1 MHASPT
7 IDESTAAAGAARGG
21 ELRAMVRLAAPVV
34 LVQIGL
40 MAMGV
45 VDTIMV
51 GRVSADALAAAALG
65 NLYFMNVSFFA
76 MGTLMALDP
85 LVSQAIGARDEPS
98 VARAMQ
104 RGLAL
109 ALGLSVLTSVA
120 LMSAAPVFLALRQPP
135 TVVPDAARYVWITIW
150 SVIPFLAFVVLRQT
164 LQAMHRVA
172 PIVVTIVGAN
182 LANVVLNWVLIY
194 GKLGSPAMGVAG
206 AAWAT
211 TLSRWL
217 MAAGLLALA
226 WRDVR
231 PSLLPI
237 RRDAIRVQP
246 ILRMFR
252 LGAPIGLQMTL
263 EVGAFGLIGLLMG
276 MLGAVEL
283 GAHQI
288 AINLAATT
296 FMVPLGVGAAAAVR
310 VGRAVGA
317 RDAAAARRA
326 AKTALVLGAG
336 FMCLTAVLFMTVPA
350 PLARIFTPDVRV
362 LAVAMQLI
370 PIAGV
375 FQVFDGIQAVAAGI
389 LRGIGDTRAPLIV
402 NLFGFWLLGVPVSV
416 YLGFFTGARAAGLW
430 WGFVAGLGAVAIFL
444 LLRIR
449 VRMRRELTRVE

>member
-1 MHASPT
+1 VHAPSPPN
-7 IDESTAAAGAARGG
+7 EAAGAPNSGG
-21 ELRAMVRLAAPVV
+21 ELRAMARLAAPVV
-34 LVQIGL
+34 LVQVGL

-51 GRVSADALAAAALG
+51 GRVSANALAAAALG
-65 NLYFMNVSFFA
+65 NLYFMNVSFLA

-85 LVSQAIGARDEPS
+85 LVSQALGARDEPS

-104 RGLAL
+104 RGLVLAL
-109 ALGLSVLTSVA
+109 ALSVVTSLM
-120 LMSAAPVFLALRQPP
+120 LMSARPVFVAFRQPP
-135 TVVPDAARYVWITIW
+135 EVIPDAVRYVWITVA
-150 SVIPFLAFVVLRQT
+150 SVVPFLAFVVLRQS

-172 PIVVTIVGAN
+172 PIVITIVGAN
-182 LANVVLNWVLIY
+182 FANVFFNWVLIY
-194 GKLGSPAMGVAG
+194 GRLGSPAMGVAG

-217 MAAGLLALA
+217 MTAGLLALA
-226 WRDVR
+226 WRAVR
-231 PSLLPI
+231 PYLLPV
-237 RRDAIRVQP
+237 RGDAIRAEP
-246 ILRMFR
+246 LLRMFR

-263 EVGAFGLIGLLMG
+263 EISAFGLIGLLMG

-317 RDAAAARRA
+317 HNAAAARRA
-326 AKTALVLGAG
+326 AKMALFLGVG
-336 FMCLTAVLFMTVPA
+336 FMCFAAVLFIAAPA
-350 PLARIFTPDVRV
+350 PLARVFTSDVRV

-375 FQVFDGIQAVAAGI
+375 FQVFDGIQAVAAGV

-402 NLFGFWLLGVPVSV
+402 NLFGFWLLGVPTSV
-416 YLGFFTGARAAGLW
+416 YLGFYTEARGTGLW
-430 WGFVAGLGAVAIFL
+430 WGFVAGLGAVALFL
-444 LLRIR
+444 LMRIR
-449 VRMRRELTRVE
+449 VRMRRELAPVE

>member
-1 MHASPT
+1 MHETLASENP
-7 IDESTAAAGAARGG
+7 EGPGSPALGG
-21 ELRAMVRLAAPVV
+21 ELRAMARLAAPVV
-34 LVQIGL
+34 VVQVGL

-51 GRVSADALAAAALG
+51 GRVSAAALAAAALG
-65 NLYFMNVSFFA
+65 NLYFINVSFFG

-85 LVSQAIGARDEPS
+85 LVSQALGARDDAS

-104 RGLAL
+104 RGLVLTLALSLFTAL
-109 ALGLSVLTSVA
+109 ALLSA
-120 LMSAAPVFLALRQPP
+120 GPVFDALRQPP
-135 TVVPDAARYVWITIW
+135 EVTPDASRYVRITIW
-150 SVIPFLAFVVLRQT
+150 SVVPFLAFVVLRQS

-182 LANVVLNWVLIY
+182 VANVFLNWVLIF

-217 MAAGLLALA
+217 MAVALLALA
-226 WRDVR
+226 WRELRPYLLHVR
-231 PSLLPI
+231 A
-237 RRDAIRVQP
+237 DAIRVGP

-263 EVGAFGLIGLLMG
+263 EVSAFGLIGLLMG
-276 MLGAVEL
+276 VLGAVEL

-317 RDAAAARRA
+317 HDAAAARRA
-326 AKTALVLGAG
+326 AKVALLLGVG
-336 FMCLTAVLFMTVPA
+336 FMCLTAVLFVSVPA
-350 PLARIFTPDVRV
+350 PLARTFTPDTRV
-362 LAVAMQLI
+362 LGVAVLLI
-370 PIAGV
+370 PIAGI
-375 FQVFDGIQAVAAGI
+375 FQVFDGIQAVAAGV

-402 NLFGFWLLGVPVSV
+402 NLFGFWLLGVPISV
-416 YLGFFTGARAAGLW
+416 YLGFYTEARAVGLW
-430 WGFVAGLGAVAIFL
+430 WGLVAGLGAVAAFL

-449 VRMRRELTRVE
+449 TRMRRGLARVE

>member
-1 MHASPT
+1 VHTSRPDDDSGSAAPT
-7 IDESTAAAGAARGG
+7 LGG
-21 ELRAMVRLAAPVV
+21 ELRAMARLAAPVV
-34 LVQIGL
+34 FVQVGL

-65 NLYFMNVSFFA
+65 NLYFMNVSFFG

-85 LVSQAIGARDEPS
+85 LVAQALGARDEPS
-98 VARAMQ
+98 VAHAMQ
-104 RGLAL
+104 RGLVL
-109 ALGLSVLTSVA
+109 ALGLSVLTSLA
-120 LMSAAPVFLALRQPP
+120 LMSAEPVFVALRQPP
-135 TVVPDAARYVWITIW
+135 EVIPDASRYVWITIG
-150 SVIPFLAFVVLRQT
+150 SVVPFLAFVVLRQS

-182 LANVVLNWVLIY
+182 LANVFFNWVLIF

-217 MAAGLLALA
+217 MAVGLLALA
-226 WRDVR
+226 WREIRPYLLHVR
-231 PSLLPI
+231 AG
-237 RRDAIRVQP
+237 AIRGEP

-263 EVGAFGLIGLLMG
+263 EVSAFGLIGLLMG

-317 RDAAAARRA
+317 HDAGAARRA
-326 AKTALVLGAG
+326 AKVALLLGVG
-336 FMCLTAVLFMTVPA
+336 FMCLTAVLFVSVPS
-350 PLARIFTPDVRV
+350 PLARIFTSDPRV
-362 LAVAMQLI
+362 LAVAMLLI
-370 PIAGV
+370 PIAGI
-375 FQVFDGIQAVAAGI
+375 FQVFDGIQAVAAGV
-389 LRGIGDTRAPLIV
+389 LRGIGDTRAPLVV
-402 NLFGFWLLGVPVSV
+402 NLFGFWLLGVPTSV
-416 YLGFFTGARAAGLW
+416 YLGFYTGARAAGLW
-430 WGFVAGLGAVAIFL
+430 WGFVAGLGAVAVFL
-444 LLRIR
+444 LVRIR
-449 VRMRRELTRVE
+449 VRIRRELARVD

>member
-1 MHASPT
+1 VHASRT
-7 IDESTAAAGAARGG
+7 IDDSTAAAGSGVGG
-21 ELRAMVRLAAPVV
+21 ELRPMVRLAAPVV
-34 LVQIGL
+34 LVQVGL

-51 GRVSADALAAAALG
+51 GRLSADALAAAALG

-85 LVSQAIGARDEPS
+85 LVSQAIGAHDEPG

-104 RGLAL
+104 RGLVL
-109 ALGLSVLTSVA
+109 ALGLSLLTSLV
-120 LMSAAPVFLALRQPP
+120 LMSAAPVFVALRQPP
-135 TVVPDAARYVWITIW
+135 ELIPDASRYVWITIW
-150 SVIPFLAFVVLRQT
+150 SVVPFLAFVVLRQT

-172 PIVVTIVGAN
+172 PIVVTIVA
-182 LANVVLNWVLIY
+182 ANVANVCFNWVLIY
-194 GKLGSPAMGVAG
+194 GNLGSPAMGVAG

-217 MAAGLLALA
+217 MAVGLLLLA
-226 WRDVR
+226 WREVR
-231 PSLLPI
+231 PYLLPV
-237 RRDAIRVQP
+237 RVDALGVAL

-263 EVGAFGLIGLLMG
+263 EVSAFGLIGLLMG

-310 VGRAVGA
+310 VGRAVGGH
-317 RDAAAARRA
+317 DAFAARRA
-326 AKTALVLGAG
+326 AKTALLLGVG
-336 FMCLTAVLFMTVPA
+336 FMCLTAVLFVAVPA
-350 PLARIFTPDVRV
+350 PFARIFTPDKRV
-362 LAVAMQLI
+362 LAVATQLI

-375 FQVFDGIQAVAAGI
+375 FQVFDGIQAVAAGV
-389 LRGIGDTRAPLIV
+389 LRGIGDTRAPLVV
-402 NLFGFWLLGVPVSV
+402 NLFGFWLLGVPISV
-416 YLGFFTGARAAGLW
+416 YLGFYTDARAIGLW
-430 WGFVAGLGAVAIFL
+430 WGFVAGLGAVAGFL

-449 VRMRRELTRVE
+449 VRMRHELLRVE